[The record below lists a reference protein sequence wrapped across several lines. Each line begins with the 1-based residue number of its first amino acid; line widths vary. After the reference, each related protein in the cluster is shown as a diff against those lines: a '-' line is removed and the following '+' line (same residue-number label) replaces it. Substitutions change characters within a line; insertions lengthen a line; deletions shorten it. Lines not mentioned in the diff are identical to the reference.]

1 MWAIKVKK
9 EFKMDE
15 NNLNEIQL
23 GELSPNEFDYD
34 LPISELDKQLTEK
47 YERLKA
53 KKITSVSGECAM
65 LGCAL
70 DLIEFADNNLD
81 IQLDFSTD
89 SLEKLRDVVVMM
101 KESYAEEKP
110 SDDVFTTWVNMTS
123 GLLGCII
130 IKNLGGNWVESNA
143 GMSVVVNGTV
153 AFITNQLLG
162 VISGANDNENFVNDI
177 YSLLSGQ
184 KNAE

>member
-1 MWAIKVKK
+1 MN
-9 EFKMDE
+9 E

-23 GELSPNEFDYD
+23 GELSPNEFDYE
-34 LPISELDKQLTEK
+34 LPLSELDKQLTEK
-47 YERLKA
+47 YEQLKE
-53 KKITSVSGECAM
+53 KKISSVSGECAM

-70 DLIEFADNNLD
+70 DLIDFAKNNLD
-81 IQLDFSTD
+81 IQLDFSES

-101 KESYAEEKP
+101 KESYAEEVP
-110 SDDVFTTWVNMTS
+110 PDDVFGTWVNMTA

-143 GMSVVVNGTV
+143 GMSVIVNGTV

-162 VISGANDNENFVNDI
+162 VISGANDNENFINEI
-177 YSLLSGQ
+177 YSLLEKQSG
-184 KNAE
+184 KANAE